1 VLPTVG
7 IGGLLGVGLSQVLH
21 TDPAV
26 AGLIGAVAFL
36 TVTLNVPLG
45 ATLLA
50 VAWGGDTML
59 PLALLAAGL
68 AHAISGEPGII
79 PGQLRSRADSALP
92 APASGLALPNT
103 VRALPRRPVQTAGT
117 PYLPD
122 TGIDQNG
129 RQLYRRPVPSNW
141 RGAKLKLLALPPA
154 VEVVGVLRG
163 GAVQLPRPELRLT
176 DGDELIFLAQP
187 EAYASLENMLRL
199 PGA

>member
-1 VLPTVG
+1 
-7 IGGLLGVGLSQVLH
+7 
-21 TDPAV
+21 
-26 AGLIGAVAFL
+26 
-36 TVTLNVPLG
+36 
-45 ATLLA
+45 
-50 VAWGGDTML
+50 M
-59 PLALLAAGL
+59 
-68 AHAISGEPGII
+68 
-79 PGQLRSRADSALP
+79 
-92 APASGLALPNT
+92 PNT